1 MEIDDKIYK
10 KVKKLYLYVNEKRVS
25 MEISIDKINKKSKS
39 KFYAMGA
46 EVLQARL
53 VVHFQ

>member
-1 MEIDDKIYK
+1 
-10 KVKKLYLYVNEKRVS
+10 